1 MSAGAPATIVLVD
14 DHTLVRAG
22 LRALIETIP
31 DMQVVAEAG
40 DGRSGLEA
48 VRRHRPR
55 ILITDVT
62 MGDMTGLQ
70 LTELVRAELP
80 ATRVIILSMFSTDEY
95 VMRALTAGASAYL
108 LKDAAPEE
116 LDIALKA
123 VLDGKTYLSPG
134 ASTRLVERVT
144 GAPAAGPLD
153 ALTAR
158 QREILRLLTQ
168 GTSSKE
174 IAYRLG
180 LSRKTVDAHRAHI
193 MERLGIDDLAGLV
206 RLAIREGLISP
217 HD

>member
-1 MSAGAPATIVLVD
+1 VTTIVLVD

-40 DGRSGLEA
+40 DGRSGLAA
-48 VRRHRPR
+48 VRTHRPDL
-55 ILITDVT
+55 LITDVT

-95 VMRALTAGASAYL
+95 VMHALKAGASAYL
-108 LKDAAPEE
+108 LKDAAPQE
-116 LDIALKA
+116 LHIALQA

-134 ASTRLVERVT
+134 ASKRLVERVT

-153 ALTAR
+153 ALTPR

-168 GTSSKE
+168 GIHTKE

-180 LSRKTVDAHRAHI
+180 LSRKTVDAHRAQI
-193 MERLGIDDLAGLV
+193 MERLGIDDVPGLV

-217 HD
+217 NE